1 MSDHSITAEFLGRN
15 ALPLPFGETDKDSRG
30 RVVVVGGNR
39 EVPGAVLLSGVSALR
54 AGAGKVQIATVNSSA
69 IALGLAIPEAR
80 VTGLSESEQGDIAP
94 GNAQAILACIKRGDC
109 VVLGPGML
117 DEQGAGDLAGE
128 VLSALDDQSF
138 VLDAAALTGLH
149 RNPQSIKKHAGQV
162 VLTPHAGEMA
172 SFMNVHIDEVTADRR
187 GIARHA
193 AAITGAIVV
202 MKGSQTFIASPQ
214 GEVWECAHGN
224 VGLAISGSGDTLAGI
239 IAGLLARGTA
249 PLLAAQW
256 AVFMHGEAGQR
267 LRKQQGLLG
276 YLASE
281 IPAQIPRIMEDLS
294 PSH

>member
-1 MSDHSITAEFLGRN
+1 MSEHAITEDFLRRN
-15 ALPLPFGETDKDSRG
+15 ALPLPQGETDKDARG

-39 EVPGAVLLSGVSALR
+39 EVPGAVLLTGVSALR
-54 AGAGKVQIATVNSSA
+54 AGAGKVQIATVASSA
-69 IALGLAIPEAR
+69 TALGLALPEAR
-80 VTGLSESEQGDIAP
+80 VTGLSESGQGDIDP
-94 GNAQAILACIKRGDC
+94 SNGQAILSCIKDGDC

-117 DEQGAGDLAGE
+117 DEEAAGTLATQT
-128 VLSALDDQSF
+128 LSALEGQSF

-149 RNPQSIKKHAGQV
+149 RDPSCIKKHAGRV

-172 SFMNVHIDEVTADRR
+172 SFMDVHIDVVEADRR
-187 GIARHA
+187 GAARRA

-214 GEVWECAHGN
+214 GEVWDSAHGN

-239 IAGLLARGTA
+239 IAGLLARGTS

-256 AVFMHGEAGQR
+256 AVYMHGEAGQR
-267 LRKQQGLLG
+267 LKEQHGLLG

-281 IPAQIPRIMEDLS
+281 IPAQIPRIMADLGEEQ
-294 PSH
+294 